1 MRLETDDF
9 FNGADIVVIFATFN
23 GAKWIEQ
30 VLEGYAR
37 ELGSEVSWRLLI
49 VDNGST
55 DETVEIIRRYAD
67 ILPLKQIH
75 EEKPGKNAAL
85 NTALKNVTNCSANF
99 IFSDDDA
106 IPESGFFTAWHE
118 QFEIKSDHDL
128 FGGTVIPDFSGLD
141 IYSIEKYEKW
151 FPEVYAQNIRAS
163 GLIDA
168 SEIFGPNM
176 GVRNRVFR
184 SGIQF
189 DENIGPSHVDRNYP
203 MGSETEFSVRASET
217 LGLSSWFVANASVR
231 HITRPHQ
238 AQERYIL
245 ERATRHGRGVALK
258 MKLRNQEPKNGWYLH
273 LKHHILRAIRMFGS
287 AHFRWNYAW
296 LSGFLS
302 ELNRSLTKN

>member
-1 MRLETDDF
+1 MSLETDDF

-55 DETVEIIRRYAD
+55 DETADIIRRYAD
-67 ILPLKQIH
+67 ILPLKQLR
-75 EEKPGKNAAL
+75 EERPGKNSALNAAL
-85 NTALKNVTNCSANF
+85 KDVINCSANF

-106 IPESGFFTAWHE
+106 IPERGFFNAWHE
-118 QFEIKSDHDL
+118 EFEKRRDYDL
-128 FGGTVIPDFSGLD
+128 FAGTVIPEFSGLD
-141 IYSIEKYEKW
+141 ISSIEKYDRW
-151 FPEVYAQNIRAS
+151 FPEVYAQNIRPS
-163 GLIDA
+163 GRIDA

-176 GVRNRVFR
+176 GVRNRVFS

-203 MGSETEFSVRASET
+203 MGSETEFSVRASEI

-231 HITRPHQ
+231 HITRPQQ

-258 MKLRNQEPKNGWYLH
+258 MKLRNQKPDNGWYLH
-273 LKHHILRAIRMFGS
+273 LKRYIFGAIRMFGS
-287 AHFRWNYAW
+287 AHVRWNYAW
-296 LSGFLS
+296 LSGFLP